1 MSFGNLSLISL
12 VKYVTVGQ
20 KETKIRTISLEEH
33 GQSVQITPWRELA
46 DSSIKVEDFI
56 EIGHCVVPEWQKK
69 KSLNTT
75 RNANIKVSYNLSFK
89 NVE

>member
-1 MSFGNLSLISL
+1 M
-12 VKYVTVGQ
+12 
-20 KETKIRTISLEEH
+20 
-33 GQSVQITPWRELA
+33 QITLWRELS

-56 EIGHCVVPEWQKK
+56 EIGHCVVSEWQKK